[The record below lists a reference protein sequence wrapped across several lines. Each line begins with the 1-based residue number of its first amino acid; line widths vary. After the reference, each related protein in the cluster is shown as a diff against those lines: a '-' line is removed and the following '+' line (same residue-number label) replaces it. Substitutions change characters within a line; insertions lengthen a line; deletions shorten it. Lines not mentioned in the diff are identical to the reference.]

1 MSLLELQSKPEILSD
16 VGVVL
21 SFQTHMHL
29 QKIWLAIT
37 GVANILAIM
46 SIFYD
51 KMKMYENESN
61 LK

>member
-1 MSLLELQSKPEILSD
+1 MSLLEMQSKPETLSD
-16 VGVVL
+16 VVVF

-29 QKIWLAIT
+29 YELWLAIT
-37 GVANILAIM
+37 EVANILTM

>member
-1 MSLLELQSKPEILSD
+1 MSLLELQSKPKILSD
-16 VGVVL
+16 VGVF

-29 QKIWLAIT
+29 YKLWLAIT
-37 GVANILAIM
+37 VVANILTM

>member
-29 QKIWLAIT
+29 LEIWLAIT
-37 GVANILAIM
+37 GVANILTMLI
-46 SIFYD
+46 SYG
-51 KMKMYENESN
+51 KMKIYENESN

>member
-29 QKIWLAIT
+29 QEIWLAIT
-37 GVANILAIM
+37 GVANILTM
-46 SIFYD
+46 LIFYD